1 MKTLGDVFTMFAAA
15 GLCGRRYNCRRME
28 RCTNVLHAVSI
39 WNRKIFGSRDRKG
52 RCDEMAGSSGRKT
65 VAVMRGLMML
75 CDSCYDQVM
84 AEHLTDHKNF
94 VQNYEALFD
103 TICPGCT
110 DINRPLVDD
119 MLGSTE

>member
-1 MKTLGDVFTMFAAA
+1 MP
-15 GLCGRRYNCRRME
+15 N
-28 RCTNVLHAVSI
+28 
-39 WNRKIFGSRDRKG
+39 
-52 RCDEMAGSSGRKT
+52 SSGRKT

-75 CDSCYDQVM
+75 CDSCYEQVI
-84 AEHLTDHKNF
+84 AEQLTDQKNV